1 MKKFALGT
9 FSVQDEQAEK
19 FAGLVV
25 DRKVASISKLAEE
38 HDFPQLGGKSVL
50 ALLEAWSSSFQAL
63 QALVA
68 KVDTSQWIDEIQ
80 LKFHPAV
87 DLPRQIFCT
96 GANYR
101 KHVVDMTVDANVGP
115 EGLSKEELKKWAED
129 MMDNRVANG
138 EPYVFTKP
146 VSAISGPYDDLVLPP
161 TTEKPD
167 WELELAVVIG
177 KAGYNIREAD
187 AMDHV
192 AGYTIVNDISARD
205 LIPRTDYKMLGTDW
219 FRSKGQPGF
228 LPLGPY
234 VVPKCFI
241 DNPYDLL
248 MKLTVSGTTM
258 QNETTA
264 DMLFNIEKQI
274 AYISKYA
281 KLLPGD
287 IICTGSPAGNGTHY
301 NRYLADGD
309 VMVGEISGL
318 GSQRQKCV
326 AEAN

>member
-9 FSVQDEQAEK
+9 FSTRNENAEK

-25 DRKVASISKLAEE
+25 DRKVISISRLAEE
-38 HDFPQLGGKSVL
+38 YGLPQLGGKGVL
-50 ALLEAWSSSFQAL
+50 ALLESWSSSFQAL
-63 QALVA
+63 EALVE
-68 KVDTSQWIDEIQ
+68 KVDTTEWWDESH

-115 EGLSKEELKKWAED
+115 EGLSKEELKRWAEE

-146 VSAISGPYDDLVLPP
+146 VSAISGPYDDLVLPS

-177 KAGYNIREAD
+177 KEGYNIREED
-187 AMDHV
+187 AMDYV

-234 VVPKCFI
+234 IVPKCFI

-248 MKLTVSGTTM
+248 IKLRVSGETM
-258 QNETTA
+258 QDETTA

-301 NRYLADGD
+301 NRYLTDGD
-309 VMVGEISGL
+309 VMWGEISGL
-318 GSQRQKCV
+318 GYQRQKCV
-326 AEAN
+326 VKTN